1 MIIIKITVEES
12 KVLAQ
17 IRFKKEIEGFNNR
30 LESEKLLV
38 GKSNK
43 YYRVAEKMARE
54 TSYSL
59 NECLILLMEIDNIKF
74 KKENGL
80 FMSSREIMILEY
92 LEMI

>member
-1 MIIIKITVEES
+1 MKITVEES

-17 IRFKKEIEGFNNR
+17 KLFKKEIEEFNNR
-30 LESEKLLV
+30 LRSEKLLAC
-38 GKSNK
+38 KSNK
-43 YYRVAEKMARE
+43 YYRVAEKMAKE
-54 TSYSL
+54 TSYNL

-92 LEMI
+92 WEMI

>member
-17 IRFKKEIEGFNNR
+17 IRFKKEIEEFNNR

>member
-17 IRFKKEIEGFNNR
+17 IRFKKEIEEFNNR
-30 LESEKLLV
+30 LRSEKLLA

-43 YYRVAEKMARE
+43 YYKVAEKMAKE
-54 TSYSL
+54 TSYNL
-59 NECLILLMEIDNIKF
+59 NECLIQLMEIDNIKF

-80 FMSSREIMILEY
+80 FLNADEIMALKY
-92 LEMI
+92 WEMI